1 MENPEE
7 KNVKEEVQ
15 GMITKSV
22 DEKAVEV
29 NKSLEETRKSLET
42 KHSES
47 AERITASEAKIKSL
61 EEQAAE
67 TKKELEEKTE
77 TIKELGKSLKEN
89 KVEKQRKETYA
100 EIIRKSV
107 IEKAEEI
114 KKLDSSEAKI
124 KVEKAAD
131 VVTIG
136 GSLIDGDGNAAT
148 GYISDFEQ
156 GVTNIQRRTPNMRNL
171 VRTRGITTAYAKW
184 VEEVEGQ
191 GSPAPTGENVT
202 KPQMDIKWL
211 ENEAKVKKIPVFTK
225 ISEEAL
231 EDIEWAADEIAS
243 ELSEKVLIEED
254 NQILNGDGTGD
265 NYKGIMAYAPVFTVS
280 SAANTAFYQK
290 IAGANRLDVLRTAV
304 AIIAS
309 KNFSANTIILN
320 PVDAALIDMTKDL
333 TNNYILVPFTTV
345 NGTEL
350 RRITI
355 IEDNGIDVNKF
366 LVGDMSKSN
375 YRIRKDLSIIFGR
388 EKDDLTKN
396 LYTIVAELRGCH
408 YIKNNHVNAFLK
420 GEFTTAITMLDEVT
434 TVTP

>member
-1 MENPEE
+1 MEDKELLKE
-7 KNVKEEVQ
+7 KEEVKE
-15 GMITKSV
+15 MINKSV
-22 DEKAVEV
+22 ENSTAEV
-29 NKSLEETRKSLET
+29 KKSFEETKKSLEEKATET
-42 KHSES
+42 EKKFAYTE
-47 AERITASEAKIKSL
+47 EEIKSL
-61 EEQAAE
+61 KEQAEA

-100 EIIRKSV
+100 EIIRKAV

-114 KKLDSSEAKI
+114 KKLDSSEAKV

-131 VVTIG
+131 VVTVG
-136 GSLIDGDGNAAT
+136 GNLIDGDGNPAT

-191 GSPAPTGENVT
+191 GSPAPTVENVT

-231 EDIEWAADEIAS
+231 EDIEWAAEEIAS

-254 NQILNGDGTGD
+254 NQILKGDGTGE

-280 SAANTAFYQK
+280 TAANTAFFHT

-309 KNFSANTIILN
+309 NNFNANTIILN

-375 YRIRKDLSIIFGR
+375 YRIRRDLSIIFGR

-396 LYTIVAELRGCH
+396 LYTIIAELRGCH

-420 GEFTTAITMLDEVT
+420 GEFTTAISMLSEET
-434 TVTP
+434 ATP